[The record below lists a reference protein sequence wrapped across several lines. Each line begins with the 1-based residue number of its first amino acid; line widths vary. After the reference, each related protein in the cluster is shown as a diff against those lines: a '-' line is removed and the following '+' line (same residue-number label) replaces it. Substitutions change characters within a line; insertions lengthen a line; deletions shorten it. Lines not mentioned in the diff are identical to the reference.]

1 MSYFSKKKK
10 KRRKN
15 MGWLDSQSMDY
26 LRVFKQIFLKHSS
39 VVKSKKHGF
48 TALIKKPYGGGA
60 HERPQ

>member
-1 MSYFSKKKK
+1 
-10 KRRKN
+10 

-39 VVKSKKHGF
+39 VVKSEKHGF

-60 HERPQ
+60 HGRPQ